1 MKYIRTELI
10 GVVIFSRIRKHDEMA
25 RRMMST
31 NDKII
36 SAGFVRY
43 DRFLKDSEK
52 VMVFGESVSLGVG
65 VAEDDQDLIRML
77 LDQ

>member
-1 MKYIRTELI
+1 MKYIRTEIL
-10 GVVIFSRIRKHDEMA
+10 GVIMFSRIRKHDEMA
-25 RRMMST
+25 KRVMSP

-43 DRFLKDSEK
+43 EPGLGEGIT
-52 VMVFGESVSLGVG
+52 VFGTSSSLGVG
-65 VAEDDQDLIRML
+65 VAEGDQDLIRML